1 MAWKSREHKEPP
13 PQFFADV
20 VAYLHRAYP
29 NASLSRIRL
38 EELKPFLIAEWRQ
51 GQNAHDAAKAT
62 CACDGREILPSPA
75 TGVFLPKHAVR
86 PPPGALRG
94 TVYGLDELREP
105 SRLAKL
111 RVGVALAE
119 RKAEYE
125 EGKAAQVEAK
135 RQTAR
140 SDGAK
145 LRLQSQL
152 DRAREAALAHRAEE
166 KRLREQLQAA
176 LAQAGWTR
184 PERDTPPRTPHR
196 SPVRKPRAVDPKW
209 ASPSP
214 AKPAQGDKKGCRG
227 CAEKQEAIPMPAEV
241 LTDEAAEQLVNQFA
255 AAAVLD
261 KKRAE
266 PKERRK
272 RCSAS

>member
-1 MAWKSREHKEPP
+1 MTWKSRESKEPP

-29 NASLSRIRL
+29 NASLSRMRM

-75 TGVFLPKHAVR
+75 TGVFLPKRAVR

-105 SRLAKL
+105 SPLAKL

-125 EGKAAQVEAK
+125 ESKAAQMQA
-135 RQTAR
+135 QLAAAR

-152 DRAREAALAHRAEE
+152 DRTREAARAHRAEE
-166 KRLREQLQAA
+166 GRLREKLQAA

-184 PERDTPPRTPHR
+184 PERDTPPRTSLR
-196 SPVRKPRAVDPKW
+196 SPVRKPRAAAPKLASSAAPKSIPADP
-209 ASPSP
+209 
-214 AKPAQGDKKGCRG
+214 KGCRG
-227 CAEKQEAIPMPAEV
+227 CAEKKEGLPAPTEV
-241 LTDEAAEQLVNQFA
+241 LTDAAAELLIQQFA
-255 AAAVLD
+255 AASALD
-261 KKRAE
+261 KKRT
-266 PKERRK
+266 
-272 RCSAS
+272 